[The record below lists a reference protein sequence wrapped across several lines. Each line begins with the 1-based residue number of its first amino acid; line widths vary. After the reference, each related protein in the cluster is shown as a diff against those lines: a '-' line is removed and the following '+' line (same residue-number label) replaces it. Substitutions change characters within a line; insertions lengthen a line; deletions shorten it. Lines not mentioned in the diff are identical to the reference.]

1 MALSVASGIPEHYR
15 RALENN
21 VNHSVQQEKQKIG
34 SKITVK
40 AFEGKEKL
48 YTDMDEFA
56 FVERGRL
63 QQSAPDEVLLHKR
76 KMTKVEFK
84 CQKIFDKADKDF
96 LAELG
101 RPDSEV
107 KEAMVYAWNRQVDT
121 DAAIAATATVY
132 GGIEP
137 YNTAIDLP
145 STQMVAVNH
154 VKSGGTPANSGL
166 TPQKLIE
173 AASIFEENEIDL
185 NEREVCAALNP
196 QAKKD
201 LQAFVETSPND
212 VWAKQ
217 VSDYLNGNSKKLFGF
232 NVILTNRLVTD
243 TATDID
249 TVFCYEKNRGIWM
262 AQDKL
267 EIKMDIR
274 ADLDHAVQIS
284 AYAQSAFM
292 RRYEK
297 TVVTIACDRSP
308 A

>member
-1 MALSVASGIPEHYR
+1 MAESVASAIPEHYR
-15 RALENN
+15 RAFENN

-40 AFEGKEKL
+40 SFDGKEKL
-48 YTDMDEFA
+48 YTDMDEFS
-56 FVERGRL
+56 FVQRGRL
-63 QQSAPDEVLLHKR
+63 QSSTPDEVLLHKR
-76 KMTKVEFK
+76 KMTKTEFK

-107 KEAMVYAWNRQVDT
+107 KEAMVFAWNRQVDT
-121 DAAIAATATVY
+121 DAAIAANATVY
-132 GGIEP
+132 GGVEP
-137 YNTAIDLP
+137 YTTAIDLP
-145 STQMVAVNH
+145 STQTVAVNH

-173 AASIFEENEIDL
+173 AASIFEENEIDPL
-185 NEREVCAALNP
+185 EREICVAINP

-201 LQAFVETSPND
+201 LIAYIETATND
-212 VWAKQ
+212 IWAGSIKAW
-217 VSDYLNGNSKKLFGF
+217 LEGKEAKLFGMTP
-232 NVILTNRLVTD
+232 VMTNRLVTD

-249 TVFCYEKNRGIWM
+249 TVFCYEKARGIWM

-297 TVVTIACDRSP
+297 TVVTIACDRTP
-308 A
+308 